1 MTLADSS
8 VSSIIRP
15 KVSVVIPAYNAMHY
29 LPETLNSVFKQ
40 TYQDFEVLVVD
51 DGSTDSIQDWFD
63 RNVTDVRVKLIA
75 QRNQGLSA
83 ARNTGIGRAQGEYIA
98 FLDADDLWHPLKL
111 AKQVDYLDHYAEV
124 GLIYNWVA
132 IIDADSKPT
141 GRIMGGTIAG
151 NVFAEILQRNIIDC
165 PSVLVRRQCF
175 DRVGLFDV
183 TLRSVEDWDMWIR
196 IAAHYAFAV
205 TQEPLVY
212 YRQHSGNMS
221 KNWKVMEQAFLQ
233 AIDKSFE
240 SVPSELQYLKKNSL
254 GYANLCVAWKVL
266 QNQDA
271 DSQLASKFQQKAISN
286 YPKLRYSSNNLR
298 LTLAIAA
305 MQLLGVG
312 AYNKLLAFV
321 FAMRRRIS
329 GIRS

>member
-1 MTLADSS
+1 
-8 VSSIIRP
+8 
-15 KVSVVIPAYNAMHY
+15 
-29 LPETLNSVFKQ
+29 
-40 TYQDFEVLVVD
+40 
-51 DGSTDSIQDWFD
+51 
-63 RNVTDVRVKLIA
+63 
-75 QRNQGLSA
+75 
-83 ARNTGIGRAQGEYIA
+83 
-98 FLDADDLWHPLKL
+98 
-111 AKQVDYLDHYAEV
+111 
-124 GLIYNWVA
+124 
-132 IIDADSKPT
+132 
-141 GRIMGGTIAG
+141 
-151 NVFAEILQRNIIDC
+151 
-165 PSVLVRRQCF
+165 
-175 DRVGLFDV
+175 
-183 TLRSVEDWDMWIR
+183 
-196 IAAHYAFAV
+196 
-205 TQEPLVY
+205 
-212 YRQHSGNMS
+212 MS